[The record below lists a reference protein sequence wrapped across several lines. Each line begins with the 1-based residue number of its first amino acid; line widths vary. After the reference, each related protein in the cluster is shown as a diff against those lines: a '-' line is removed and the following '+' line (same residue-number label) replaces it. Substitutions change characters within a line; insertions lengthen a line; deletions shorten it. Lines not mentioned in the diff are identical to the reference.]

1 MNYTI
6 YGTVIDG
13 DSIVADGAVAVKDGK
28 IIYSGSRDNAPVI
41 GELTDYGDS
50 IIVPGFID
58 IHCHAGGDK
67 WFYEDPAFCANHH
80 LSHGTT
86 SMCATLYRDMSI
98 DDTVKAIANIR
109 SAMAE
114 CKNIIGVHLE
124 GPYLNPKYGS
134 MVQDGEVVADPG
146 DYMKL
151 FSDETVVHVSFAPEV
166 EGTEGLLKVLK
177 KKGIVPAIGHSVA
190 SYEQVKK
197 AVDGGVMNV
206 THLFDAT
213 GAAISPTRWDGTI
226 EVDFNA
232 ACLLCDGITYEIIC
246 DREGVHVRPEML
258 RLAAKTVG
266 IDNLIGITDA
276 CTGSDDETDVN
287 IVDGELTGSK
297 LTMNKVFKNFVNV
310 GFSLSNA
317 VKFTSTN
324 AARLMGLSDRGSLKL
339 GMNADIVVMDKN
351 CEIIKVYKS

>member
-1 MNYTI
+1 MDYTI
-6 YGTVIDG
+6 YGVVIVG
-13 DSIVADGAVAVKDGK
+13 RNVYPNGVVAVEDGR
-28 IIYSGSRDNAPVI
+28 IVFSGDRTNAPLI
-41 GELTDYGDS
+41 GQVTDYGKN

-67 WFYEDPAFCANHH
+67 WFYEDPVFCSEYH
-80 LSHGTT
+80 LSYGTT

-98 DDTVKAIANIR
+98 DDTVKAIADIR

-134 MVQDGEVVADPG
+134 MVQDGEVVADPD

-151 FSDETVVHVSFAPEV
+151 IADDTVVHVSFAPEV
-166 EGTEGLLKVLK
+166 RGTDEFLKALK
-177 KKGIVPAIGHSVA
+177 EKGIVPAIGHSIA

-197 AVDGGVMNV
+197 AVDGGVKNV

-213 GAAISPTRWDGTI
+213 GASISPTRWDGTI

-232 ACLLCDGITYEIIC
+232 ACLLCDDITYEIIC
-246 DREGVHVRPEML
+246 DRDGVHVRPEML

-266 IDNLIGITDA
+266 IEKLIGITDA
-276 CTGSDDETDVN
+276 CADGEEGSDVN

-297 LTMNKVFKNFVNV
+297 LTMNKVFKNFMSV
-310 GFSLSNA
+310 GFSANDA
-317 VKFTSTN
+317 VMFTSSN
-324 AARLMGLSDRGSLKL
+324 AARLMSLFDRGSLEAGKI
-339 GMNADIVVMDKN
+339 ADIVVMDKN
-351 CEIIKVYKS
+351 CDIIKVYKA

>member
-1 MNYTI
+1 MDYAI
-6 YGTVIDG
+6 YGTVVVGQKVYIK
-13 DSIVADGAVAVKDGK
+13 GAVCVEDGR
-28 IIYSGSRDNAPVI
+28 IVYSGIVSEAPAV
-41 GELTDYGDS
+41 GDVVDYGNN

-67 WFYEDPAFCANHH
+67 WFYEDPSYCAEYH
-80 LSHGTT
+80 LAHGTT

-98 DDTVKAIANIR
+98 DDTVKAIADIR
-109 SAMAE
+109 GAMKE
-114 CKNIIGVHLE
+114 STNIIGVHLE

-134 MVQDGEVVADPG
+134 MVMDDDVVADPC
-146 DYMKL
+146 DYMRL
-151 FSDETVVHVSFAPEV
+151 FADDTVVHVSFAPEV
-166 EGTEGLLKVLK
+166 KGTDELLKVLCE
-177 KKGIVPAIGHSVA
+177 KGIVPAVGHSVA
-190 SYEQVKK
+190 SYEQVKA
-197 AVDGGVMNV
+197 AVDGGVKNV

-213 GAAISPTRWDGTI
+213 GASISPTRWDGTI

-246 DREGVHVRPEML
+246 DKNGIHVRPEML

-276 CTGSDDETDVN
+276 CTGSADETDVN

-297 LTMNKVFKNFVNV
+297 LTMNKVFKNFMNA
-310 GFSLSNA
+310 GFSANDA

-324 AARLMGLSDRGSLKL
+324 AARLMGLSDRGSLEVGKR
-339 GMNADIVVMDKN
+339 ADIVVMDKN
-351 CEIIKVYKS
+351 CDIIKVYKA

>member
-1 MNYTI
+1 MDYTI
-6 YGTVIDG
+6 YGVVIVG
-13 DSIVADGAVAVKDGK
+13 RMVYPNGAVAVEGGR
-28 IIYSGSRDNAPVI
+28 IVYSGDRSDAPVI
-41 GELTDYGDS
+41 GQITDFGKS

-67 WFYEDPAFCANHH
+67 WFYEDPAFCANFH
-80 LSHGTT
+80 LSHGST

-98 DDTVKAIANIR
+98 EDTVKAIADIKA
-109 SAMAE
+109 AMTE

-134 MVQDGEVVADPG
+134 MVQEGNVVADPE

-151 FSDETVVHVSFAPEV
+151 FCDDTVVHVSFAPEV
-166 EGTEGLLKVLK
+166 EGTDELLRVLNE
-177 KKGIVPAIGHSVA
+177 KGIVPAIGHSVA
-190 SYEQVKK
+190 SYEQVRK
-197 AVDGGVMNV
+197 AVDGGVKNV

-246 DREGVHVRPEML
+246 DKDGVHVRPEMV

-266 IDNLIGITDA
+266 IENLIGITDA
-276 CTGSDDETDVN
+276 CADGEEGSDVN

-297 LTMNKVFKNFVNV
+297 LTMNKVFKNFIDV
-310 GFSLSNA
+310 GFSVNDA
-317 VKFTSTN
+317 VMFTSSN
-324 AARLMGLSDRGSLKL
+324 AARLMGLSDRGSLEPGKK
-339 GMNADIVVMDKN
+339 ADIVVMDNK
-351 CEIIKVYKS
+351 CDIIKVYKA